1 MNENERRIRDFE
13 AQRQRNRDDRA
24 NQQRKER
31 ENQFWQGQVVRQ
43 EQLGR
48 QQREAFDRQQ
58 KGFDEMA
65 RKQAA
70 KNRAE
75 EESRRQ
81 AQAGGAVTTFGS
93 KKKAF
98 NPTVF
103 LAFITIGVLIFIF
116 FGRGRLDL
124 TQSGS
129 PQSYAINLIENALD
143 LRNSGPAS
151 AKLDDPTRIANEAYE
166 IMVRVLGEKNVVR
179 AATEMQTAKH
189 DKNGDLDY
197 PLIVN
202 GSPLFLDSHDAQD
215 ALFAF
220 TALVTSYDDKGYA
233 VGSFLGNWYPQ
244 YSLLWREA
252 EQEYQ
257 GLVDRYGELAV
268 LAAAKR
274 VREGGSGRIGR
285 LGPEGLPR
293 WKWITRLAENPR
305 LRLPDR

>member
-31 ENQFWQGQVVRQ
+31 ENQFWQGQVARQ

-65 RKQAA
+65 RNQAA
-70 KNRAE
+70 KDRAE
-75 EESRRQ
+75 EEYRQ
-81 AQAGGAVTTFGS
+81 AQAGGTGTTSGS
-93 KKKAF
+93 NKKAF
-98 NPTVF
+98 KPTVF
-103 LAFITIGVLIFIF
+103 LAFITIGVLVFIF
-116 FGRGRLDL
+116 FGRGRLDM
-124 TQSGS
+124 TQPGS
-129 PQSYAINLIENALD
+129 PQSYAINLIENALER
-143 LRNSGPAS
+143 RNSGPAS

-166 IMVRVLGEKNVVR
+166 IMVRVLGEKDVVR
-179 AATEMQTAKH
+179 AATEMQNAKH
-189 DKNGDLDY
+189 DKNGALDY

-202 GSPLFLDSHDAQD
+202 SSPLFLDSHDSRD

-233 VGSFLGNWYPQ
+233 VGSFLGSWFPQ

-252 EQEYQ
+252 EEGYQE
-257 GLVDRYGELAV
+257 LVHRYGELAV

-274 VREGGSGRIGR
+274 VREGGSGRIGI
-285 LGPEGLPR
+285 LGPEGQPR